1 MLLKQFLLLINIL
14 NEHRNSRGVN
24 KFIPRKFIMDLIFLE
39 QGLFKKVRACVRF
52 SEKAKK
58 KNKMFENLGKNVQNL
73 KIFWK
78 RAGDCVQLSHAKE
91 F

>member
-39 QGLFKKVRACVRF
+39 QGLFKKVRHVCDFQKKQKKRT
-52 SEKAKK
+52 KCLRIWAK
-58 KNKMFENLGKNVQNL
+58 MY
-73 KIFWK
+73 KI
-78 RAGDCVQLSHAKE
+78 
-91 F
+91 